1 MGGRIAE
8 PVGQTI
14 IEKLVSAKLGRAAA
28 AGDVVWLPQDVVTAR
43 DFGGANVVRN
53 FLAAYGEDAGV
64 FDTGRIRFTFDCNA
78 PANTAG
84 YATNQQV
91 CRDFA
96 RQRGITVHDVDAGI
110 GSHLLLEQGLAR
122 PGVTAIGTD
131 SHYNI
136 LGAVGALG
144 QGMGD
149 VDVAYAFRKGQVWFE
164 IPATVRINVNGEMA
178 PNASAK
184 DLTLAV
190 VHHFGSGGLLG
201 HAVEFYGDVV
211 EMLDL
216 AGRITLAS
224 MATEMSSVISL
235 IPLSAGVQEWLTER
249 AKVPVMAVAA
259 DADARYIE
267 EVTLDLG
274 VIEPMIAEPYSP
286 GNVRPVRVVAEEA
299 VRIDTGFIG
308 SCTNGRFEDFSEGY
322 CQMGNTGIAKGVTL
336 KLVPATREVYGQ
348 MLSDG
353 LIERFFQA
361 GALIHN
367 QGCGGC
373 ASGQVGMTG
382 EGEVQVSTSN
392 RNFRGKQG
400 AGRTY
405 LASPATVAASVRAG
419 RIVVPEVKR

>member
-1 MGGRIAE
+1 
-8 PVGQTI
+8 VGQTI
-14 IEKLVSAKLGRAAA
+14 IEKLVSAKLGSPAA

-43 DFGGANVVRN
+43 DFGGANVVKN
-53 FLAAYGEDAGV
+53 FLAAYGADAAV
-64 FDTGRIRFTFDCNA
+64 FNADGIRFTFDCNA

-84 YATNQQV
+84 YATNQQI

-96 RQRGITVHDVDAGI
+96 RRRGITVHDVDAGI
-110 GSHLLLEQGLAR
+110 GSHLLIEQGLAI
-122 PGVTAIGTD
+122 PGITAIGTD

-149 VDVAYAFRKGQVWFE
+149 VDVAYAFHTGQVWFE
-164 IPATVRINVNGEMA
+164 VPATVRVNVSGKLA

-184 DLTLAV
+184 DLTLAI

-201 HAVEFYGDVV
+201 RAVEFYGDVV
-211 EMLDL
+211 ETLDL
-216 AGRITLAS
+216 PGRITLAS
-224 MATEMSSVISL
+224 MATEMSAVIAIIPPGASVL
-235 IPLSAGVQEWLTER
+235 DWLGGRTNSPVETITADPD
-249 AKVPVMAVAA
+249 AKYV
-259 DADARYIE
+259 D

-286 GNVRPVRVVAEEA
+286 ASVRPVRIVAEEG

-308 SCTNGRFEDFSEGY
+308 SCTNGRFEDFNEGY
-322 CQMGNTGIAKGVTL
+322 AQLEDGGVAAGVTL

-348 MLSDG
+348 ILSEG
-353 LIERFFQA
+353 LIEGFFQA

-373 ASGQVGMTG
+373 AAGQVGMTG

-419 RIVVPEVKR
+419 RITVPEAKR